1 MRESYSC
8 GLKTSISKAD
18 PGEGP
23 GGPGPLIFGQTEARG
38 AEKHFF
44 LTATLR
50 LSQGLDIN
58 RRMKSCP
65 HINKTYLSVKPLP
78 LQSSTSAKC

>member
-8 GLKTSISKAD
+8 GLKTSISEAD

-44 LTATLR
+44 KTAPLP
-50 LSQGLDIN
+50 LSQGLDDWSHAWVTN
-58 RRMKSCP
+58 PDKLFLTHDFEFYC
-65 HINKTYLSVKPLP
+65 LF
-78 LQSSTSAKC
+78 